1 MIDVCAAV
9 DLSQRIIIQFTASD
23 VSKIAEIIIGFFFAD
38 RNSVL
43 FRRLDQF
50 FCILRIADLADRYRV
65 QMREAV
71 FLGRLAVEYRLLDSL
86 KCEYCDSFG
95 QRLFREEYAAE
106 PIGLDTEALVIR
118 YPNDRTHG
126 IEIFNGNYPFH
137 PDCTVSQNKNGLRF
151 FF

>member
-38 RNSVL
+38 RNPVL

-65 QMREAV
+65 QMRKAV

-86 KCEYCDSFG
+86 KCESCGSFG
-95 QRLFREEYAAE
+95 QRLFRRRSFGG
-106 PIGLDTEALVIR
+106 PL
-118 YPNDRTHG
+118 
-126 IEIFNGNYPFH
+126 FH
-137 PDCTVSQNKNGLRF
+137 LL
-151 FF
+151 